1 MDTLKRHVHT
11 YGYKHTENVAIESL
25 PRRKNKSSDFQVN
38 DHFNEEIDEKP
49 IKQLLLPMPQAKNSD
64 KMFKVL
70 ESVSHKMPGK
80 TCRRS
85 KLGVDYVFDLYDLFS
100 TMGN

>member
-1 MDTLKRHVHT
+1 MPSSKT
-11 YGYKHTENVAIESL
+11 YISAEWSPAT
-25 PRRKNKSSDFQVN
+25 KNDR
-38 DHFNEEIDEKP
+38 FNEENDEKP

-85 KLGVDYVFDLYDLFS
+85 KLGVDYVFDLYDLLP